1 MIIDK
6 IGFKSSQPQTIQT
19 QQKNTNGVLE
29 KFYTN
34 VQNSADMT
42 DTLIV
47 PRTIFKGYLG
57 IMSGTTLVTIGSLLN
72 KYKKISK
79 PLTIAGLLSSLYG
92 TWAFVRPYIIKDAKG
107 VATPNI
113 TTQKESQN

>member
-6 IGFKSSQPQTIQT
+6 IGFKSSQPQTTQT
-19 QQKNTNGVLE
+19 QQKNNRNGVLE

-57 IMSGTTLVTIGSLLN
+57 IMAGTTLVTIGSLLN

-79 PLTIAGLLSSLYG
+79 PLTITGLLSSLYG

-107 VATPNI
+107 VPTTPPKDI
-113 TTQKESQN
+113 QA